1 MAELRVAYADESF
14 LAHDGT
20 GVYVLAAALLPEA
33 SWEDAR
39 DVMRDLLRAQRPKAP
54 PGAKLHWAKMPARA
68 RITATKTVADVGG
81 LHVVAVGAPCP
92 SKRQERARAACLK
105 ELVRELYDFGV
116 RVLRMEAREKELN
129 DRDRAVVNQAR
140 QMLGL
145 DAEGFRVEHV
155 PGPVEPLLWLCDI
168 VAGAVRLHRLG
179 ESMYREALGDV
190 VLDFDVVTDC

>member
-1 MAELRVAYADESF
+1 M
-14 LAHDGT
+14 
-20 GVYVLAAALLPEA
+20 
-33 SWEDAR
+33 
-39 DVMRDLLRAQRPKAP
+39 
-54 PGAKLHWAKMPARA
+54 
-68 RITATKTVADVGG
+68 
-81 LHVVAVGAPCP
+81 
-92 SKRQERARAACLK
+92 
-105 ELVRELYDFGV
+105 RELYDFGV
-116 RVLRMEAREKELN
+116 QVLRMEAREKELN